1 MYNFPE
7 SFFKD
12 GKNEILGVDKVGDW
26 ATHRLSYPI
35 TKEYEITHGYA
46 LALIFTSW
54 IRVALKYNSTTM
66 IPRLRTL
73 GEMIFD
79 EPDYQKVPGKLEELF
94 DIASNEDNELNE
106 PIPGVAEEVTKEAL
120 SNLEKIE
127 TALPTVRGL
136 EASDREMDELS
147 KKAETSFQDLMDLGM
162 QVDSRFSGDIF
173 SVASNML
180 NHAITAKTAKLNK
193 KLKMIDLQLKKA
205 TLDQRQAKADEKI
218 DNIPL
223 GEGQNL
229 DRNELLRVLS
239 AKNTEE

>member
-1 MYNFPE
+1 M
-7 SFFKD
+7 
-12 GKNEILGVDKVGDW
+12 
-26 ATHRLSYPI
+26 
-35 TKEYEITHGYA
+35 TK
-46 LALIFTSW
+46 
-54 IRVALKYNSTTM
+54 
-66 IPRLRTL
+66 
-73 GEMIFD
+73 
-79 EPDYQKVPGKLEELF
+79 KLEELF
-94 DIASNEDNELNE
+94 DIASSEENELNE
-106 PIPGVAEEVTKEAL
+106 PIPGVAQEVTKEAL
-120 SNLEKIE
+120 TNLEKIE

-205 TLDQRQAKADEKI
+205 TLDQRQAKMEEKI

-223 GEGQNL
+223 GDGAQNL
-229 DRNELLRVLS
+229 DRNELLRVLT
-239 AKNTEE
+239 AKKTEE